1 MRAKRVLLAWEQGAG
16 FGHTTQL
23 SRLGRRLMAAG
34 NEVVAA
40 VRLLVVSAE
49 EEVSE
54 AVLAEEASVEEW
66 AAEVVPVHDSSQF
79 TTPTKT

>member
-1 MRAKRVLLAWEQGAG
+1 MLPIHVETADIPSYVANKVM
-16 FGHTTQL
+16 TMIIIT
-23 SRLGRRLMAAG
+23 
-34 NEVVAA
+34 EVVA

-49 EEVSE
+49 EEVSEAE

>member
-1 MRAKRVLLAWEQGAG
+1 MIII
-16 FGHTTQL
+16 T
-23 SRLGRRLMAAG
+23 
-34 NEVVAA
+34 EVVAA

-49 EEVSE
+49 AEVSE
-54 AVLAEEASVEEW
+54 AEAVLTEEASVEEW

>member
-1 MRAKRVLLAWEQGAG
+1 MIII
-16 FGHTTQL
+16 T
-23 SRLGRRLMAAG
+23 
-34 NEVVAA
+34 EVVAA

>member
-1 MRAKRVLLAWEQGAG
+1 M
-16 FGHTTQL
+16 TMIIIT
-23 SRLGRRLMAAG
+23 
-34 NEVVAA
+34 EVVAA

-49 EEVSE
+49 AEVSEAE

>member
-1 MRAKRVLLAWEQGAG
+1 MACEPKTSLTRVEIAVIPSHVANKVM
-16 FGHTTQL
+16 TMIIIT
-23 SRLGRRLMAAG
+23 
-34 NEVVAA
+34 EVVAA

>member
-1 MRAKRVLLAWEQGAG
+1 MIII
-16 FGHTTQL
+16 T
-23 SRLGRRLMAAG
+23 
-34 NEVVAA
+34 EVVA

-49 EEVSE
+49 EEVSKAE